1 MSTKKEE
8 QKQDSRSSGTTNP
21 QEAKSRKDATTI
33 AKKLET
39 LVNEKEGKKYS
50 VDQQSHAMIKALDES
65 KENIRQGI
73 NEAKAEIPRFT
84 QIVKD
89 FQETAIES
97 TKEISDAFIESQRQ
111 VISSLQSVWI
121 PSLVDAYGSIW
132 NYWTL
137 QPIISDICVRMVRI
151 TADNMIAATR
161 FANNIIFAN
170 IEAAKALMPQLKDNA
185 KELLRLSENAAKSFE
200 QTSRSALTPD

>member
-33 AKKLET
+33 AKKLESI
-39 LVNEKEGKKYS
+39 VEQKEGKKYT
-50 VDQQSHAMIKALDES
+50 VDQQRHAMIKALDES
-65 KENIRQGI
+65 KDNIMQGI

-121 PSLVDAYGSIW
+121 PSLANLYGSIW

-137 QPIISDICVRMVRI
+137 QPIVSDIYVSMVRI

-161 FANNIIFAN
+161 FANNIIFTN

>member
-8 QKQDSRSSGTTNP
+8 QKQDSRSSNTTNH
-21 QEAKSRKDATTI
+21 QDAKSRKDATTI

-39 LVNEKEGKKYS
+39 IVEEKEGKKYT
-50 VDQQSHAMIKALDES
+50 VDQHRHAMIKALDES
-65 KENIRQGI
+65 KDNIRQGI

-97 TKEISDAFIESQRQ
+97 TKAISDAFIESQRQ
-111 VISSLQSVWI
+111 LISLWI
-121 PSLVDAYGSIW
+121 PSLADLSGSIW
-132 NYWTL
+132 NYWTIR
-137 QPIISDICVRMVRI
+137 PIISDIYISMVRI
-151 TADNMIAATR
+151 TADNVIATTR
-161 FANNIIFAN
+161 IANNIIFTN
-170 IEAAKALMPQLKDNA
+170 IEAANALIPQLKDNA

-200 QTSRSALTPD
+200 QTSRRALNPD

>member
-21 QEAKSRKDATTI
+21 QEAKSRKDAATI

-39 LVNEKEGKKYS
+39 IVEEKEGKKYT
-50 VDQQSHAMIKALDES
+50 VDQQSHAMIKALDGS
-65 KENIRQGI
+65 KDNISQGI

-97 TKEISDAFIESQRQ
+97 TKEISDALIESQRQ
-111 VISSLQSVWI
+111 LISSLQSVWI
-121 PSLVDAYGSIW
+121 SSLVDLYGLIW
-132 NYWTL
+132 NYWKL
-137 QPIISDICVRMVRI
+137 RPIISDIYVSMVRL
-151 TADNMIAATR
+151 TADNVIATTR
-161 FANNIIFAN
+161 LANNIIFTN
-170 IEAAKALMPQLKDNA
+170 LEAAKALMPQLKDNA

-200 QTSRSALTPD
+200 QTSKRALNPD